1 MGMIM
6 VDDRRDED
14 HWRIDKRIN
23 ISMVASVLAFLAGLV
38 WWGAN
43 VETRFVTVASDR
55 VNDQQKIDLQMQM
68 VNQQIM
74 SITKQQEIQFEIL
87 NRSFTEV
94 KGTVNNLNEKIDKV
108 IQQR

>member
-55 VNDQQKIDLQMQM
+55 VNDQLKIDLQMQM
-68 VNQQIM
+68 VNQQII
-74 SITKQQEIQFEIL
+74 SVTKQQEYQFETL
-87 NRSFTEV
+87 NNSFTDV
-94 KGTVNNLNEKIDKV
+94 KGSVKELNDKLDKV